1 MLKFKI
7 LISDN
12 HSIVRHGL
20 GMFINDLFRSV
31 SIYQASSCEDTLKVL
46 RDCRVD
52 LLVLDINFPVGNSLN
67 FISEIINI
75 QTDIKILM
83 FSAHDEEIYA
93 LRYLNAGAA
102 GYLHK
107 GCSEEEIKEAFL
119 SMINV
124 GKYITPKI
132 KEKILDSY
140 MLKTPINPLDRLS
153 NRELDVARLLIKGC
167 GNLEISNYLNIK
179 KTTVSTFKNRIYEK
193 LNIGNL
199 AALID
204 FFHLYSDNKGSKA
217 I

>member
-31 SIYQASSCEDTLKVL
+31 RIYQASSCEDTLNVL
-46 RDCRVD
+46 RD
-52 LLVLDINFPVGNSLN
+52 FPVGNSLN